1 MKVEYLEKMKDF
13 YSKLPPEQ
21 QAEWL
26 SLLLDEIIREK
37 KEKAE
42 CWNKKWNKKSSK
54 KLISGS
60 TTHTNPEE
68 KTRTEEKT
76 KTEEKI
82 KVKDFVYLTQKE
94 YDTLKSEYWSR
105 TTSDMIDRLNNY
117 IWSTWTKY
125 KSHYFTILNRI
136 RKEWIP
142 KRYIETK
149 TRVEQVQKQ
158 NFYSENK
165 QNETNSN
172 SSFNRRTET
181 DCKELF

>member
-1 MKVEYLEKMKDF
+1 MKRETYDVLVSQFDSDPVKWYEVLK
-13 YSKLPPEQ
+13 
-21 QAEWL
+21 A
-26 SLLLDEIIREK
+26 LLLEMVNESEQRSERRK
-37 KEKAE
+37 KKPTKT
-42 CWNKKWNKKSSK
+42 KKI
-54 KLISGS
+54 LISGS
-60 TTHTNPEE
+60 TTHTNP
-68 KTRTEEKT
+68 EEKT

-94 YDTLKSEYWSR
+94 YDTLKSEYWSK

-125 KSHYFTILNRI
+125 KSHYFTILNWI

-149 TRVEQVQKQ
+149 ARVEQVQKQ

>member
-1 MKVEYLEKMKDF
+1 MKDF
-13 YSKLPPEQ
+13 YSKLPLEQ

-37 KEKAE
+37 KEKSE
-42 CWNKKWNKKSSK
+42 CWSKKWNKK
-54 KLISGS
+54 GS
-60 TTHTNPEE
+60 TKKTTSSTEISNPAKEE
-68 KTRTEEKT
+68 VK
-76 KTEEKI
+76 EEKI

-94 YDTLKSEYWSR
+94 YDTLKSEYWNK

-136 RKEWIP
+136 KKDWIP
-142 KRYIETK
+142 KRYVETK
-149 TRVEQVQKQ
+149 ARVEQVQKQ
-158 NFYSENK
+158 NFYSEKK